1 MAEMATAAIE
11 AAAGESRREHLQ
23 RKRDAVAAAE
33 AAAAAAANP
42 PPDPSSSSAGA
53 PAAEPAEAPKPEAA
67 AGEGWTATAWLTTQG
82 LADIVASV
90 LMQPL
95 EDLKGEPAFDGAS
108 PYPGTVELSYFRA
121 LGRDQERGKEALGA
135 LLRGGDI
142 TQLLVDT
149 LWPKLLS
156 LANLG
161 AATAGELHQKFV
173 DEAQGFDLE
182 YAGLKSFFGGL
193 EAVVGAPSP
202 KVLEGMKADHCTSAD
217 SIFPFDTP
225 NYKMTT
231 TSRIEWW
238 FVA

>member
-1 MAEMATAAIE
+1 MCI
-11 AAAGESRREHLQ
+11 
-23 RKRDAVAAAE
+23 RD
-33 AAAAAAANP
+33 
-42 PPDPSSSSAGA
+42 S
-53 PAAEPAEAPKPEAA
+53 
-67 AGEGWTATAWLTTQG
+67 
-82 LADIVASV
+82 
-90 LMQPL
+90 
-95 EDLKGEPAFDGAS
+95 
-108 PYPGTVELSYFRA
+108 
-121 LGRDQERGKEALGA
+121 
-135 LLRGGDI
+135 
-142 TQLLVDT
+142 VDT

-238 FVA
+238 FVVHPKEGLSALKLQKYPEETLLDDDDDDAAGGGNGGNGGNGGGNGHGLSLIHI